1 MITSLTLK
9 STARAEQVTRQATE
23 VNQRD
28 SLCFD
33 RRTQAIQELRDEFDV
48 PE

>member
-9 STARAEQVTRQATE
+9 STARAEQVAWHATE

-33 RRTQAIQELRDEFDV
+33 RRTQAVQELRDELDV